1 MTSTPPESPPAP
13 RKLTPMLKQY
23 LAVKNRHAD
32 KILLFRM
39 GDFYEIFFA
48 DAEIAARVL
57 KITLTS
63 RNKKSDDAVPMCG
76 FPHHAAE
83 NYIAALVRAGHKVVV
98 CDQVED
104 PKQAKGLVRRE
115 VTRIVTPGV
124 NPEGDESEAD
134 RDNFLGAVT
143 VAGQGKKARFG
154 LALLDAGTG
163 KFRVTETP
171 DREILLDEIGR
182 SQPREIL
189 LPAVGGKSPE
199 SSAALQ
205 ENFPAIHFTLRG
217 DPELFSPT
225 AGYERLCRQ
234 FGTLNLDGFGGQHLN
249 PGLGAAGAALAYVQE
264 TRPGTSLEHIK
275 SLVVF
280 RQSQFMQ
287 LDRSVVINLELLCT
301 IRDQDRQGSLLG
313 VLDRCQTSMGSRQL
327 KEWLLFPLLDRNEI
341 EKRLD
346 AVEILSQEKRCR
358 KKLRENLK
366 QLFDLERLAGRLAAG
381 QAGARDLLSLKESL
395 RLVPVIRKI
404 IESLPLQPRLINQA
418 LAGLHDL
425 SSLAGEIERILRP
438 EPPLSIT
445 EGGLV
450 NDGIDPELDELRM
463 ISRNGRQWLREYEA
477 AEKEKTGINGLK
489 VRFNRVF
496 GYYIEVTR
504 RNLDQIPESY
514 IRRQTLTNADRF
526 ITPELK
532 EYEEKILGA
541 EEKINALEYRIF
553 LELRQQAA
561 AEIPRLRETAA
572 RLALFDVLASLAEVA
587 DENHYCR
594 PELTAEN
601 QVIEIEDG
609 RHPVI
614 EQLTRN
620 FVPNDTG
627 LAAGRE
633 ELWII
638 TGPNMAGKST
648 FLRQNGLF
656 VLMAQMG
663 SFIPAARARLGLF
676 DHIFTRIGAS
686 DNLSRGLSTFMVEMT
701 ETARILHQAGPRS
714 LIILDEIGRGTS
726 TFDGL
731 SLAWAIAEEI
741 ADHRHSLT
749 LFATHYHELTELEL
763 IKPTIRNYNVAIRQ
777 QGDSI
782 TFLHRINPGAT
793 NHSYGI
799 EVARLAGLPEAV
811 IDRARQILGNL
822 EAAEIAAGGNLRLTG
837 KTVPGSRTGGRESG
851 YLPLLEPPPA
861 PETARPKKE
870 PAPKRDRLIELLQK
884 TDLNRT
890 TPIKALVI
898 LEKMKKLLTEEQ
910 G

>member
-1 MTSTPPESPPAP
+1 MTSPPPK
-13 RKLTPMLKQY
+13 KLTPMLKQY
-23 LAVKNRHAD
+23 LAVKNLHTD

-48 DAEIAARVL
+48 DAEIAAQTL

-83 NYIAALVRAGHKVVV
+83 SYIATLVRAGHKVVV

-104 PKQAKGLVRRE
+104 PRQAKGLVRRE

-124 NPEGDESEAD
+124 NPEGSESAAD
-134 RDNFLGAVT
+134 RDNFLAAVT
-143 VAGQGKKARFG
+143 ASRGGKSPFG

-163 KFRVTETP
+163 KFRATETTSL
-171 DREILLDEIGR
+171 ETLLDEIGR

-189 LPAVGGKSPE
+189 YPE
-199 SSAALQ
+199 EAAGTPEWIATLR
-205 ENFPAIHFTLRG
+205 ESFPDIHFTGRG
-217 DPELFSPT
+217 DPELFQPT
-225 AGYERLCRQ
+225 AGRERLCRQ
-234 FGTLNLDGFGGQHLN
+234 FGTLNLDGFGGQYLN
-249 PGLGAAGAALAYVQE
+249 AGLGAAGAALAYVSE
-264 TRPGTSLEHIK
+264 TRPGTSLGHIK

-287 LDRSVVINLELLCT
+287 LDRSVVVNLELLCT
-301 IRDQDRQGSLLG
+301 IRDRDKQGSLLG

-327 KEWLLFPLLDRNEI
+327 KEWLLFPLLDREEI

-346 AVEILSQEKRCR
+346 AVDILRQEKRCR
-358 KKLRENLK
+358 EKLRKQLK
-366 QLFDLERLAGRLAAG
+366 RLFDLERLAGRLDSG
-381 QAGARDLLSLKESL
+381 LAGARDLLSLKDSL
-395 RLVPVIRKI
+395 DRVPEIRLI

-425 SSLAGEIERILRP
+425 RQLSADIERLLRP
-438 EPPLSIT
+438 EPPLTIT
-445 EGGLV
+445 EGGLI
-450 NDGIDPELDELRM
+450 NDGIDPELDELRK
-463 ISRNGRQWLREYEA
+463 ISRSGQQWLKEYELG
-477 AEKEKTGINGLK
+477 EKQRTGISGLK

-496 GYYIEVTR
+496 GYYIEVTKK
-504 RNLDQIPESY
+504 NLDQVPEAY
-514 IRRQTLTNADRF
+514 VRRQTLTNADRF

-541 EEKINALEYRIF
+541 EEKIKALEYQIF
-553 LELRQQAA
+553 LDLRQQAA
-561 AEIPRLRETAA
+561 NEIDSIRETAT
-572 RLALFDVLASLAEVA
+572 RLTLLDVLASLAEVA

-594 PELTAEN
+594 PEITSEN

-614 EQLTRN
+614 EQLTDN
-620 FVPNDTG
+620 FVPNDSR

-663 SFIPAARARLGLF
+663 SFIPATRARLGLF

-701 ETARILHQAGPRS
+701 ETARILHQASSRS

-741 ADHRHSLT
+741 SDRLHSLT

-763 IKPTIRNYNVAIRQ
+763 IKPTIRNYNVAVSQ
-777 QGDSI
+777 QGGDI

-799 EVARLAGLPEAV
+799 EVARLAGIPETVLA
-811 IDRARQILGNL
+811 RAHRILANL

-837 KTVPGSRTGGRESG
+837 KSVPRSRQNGKESSG
-851 YLPLLEPPPA
+851 YLPLLEPPAAAPPGPA
-861 PETARPKKE
+861 GNAGDSAANRE
-870 PAPKRDRLIELLQK
+870 RLIEILNK

-898 LEKMKKLLTEEQ
+898 LEKMKKLLEEKQ
-910 G
+910 K